1 MFVSQLSKCSPNLR
15 YQMRRC
21 PHDSCINAK
30 CRQND
35 TEHLKKNS
43 KNSQS
48 PKKSETRE
56 TTYQADNDRSD
67 QKPVI
72 GLLPSWVFFPHKVSM
87 PNDSKKA

>member
-43 KNSQS
+43 KNFPVAQ
-48 PKKSETRE
+48 KK
-56 TTYQADNDRSD
+56 
-67 QKPVI
+67 
-72 GLLPSWVFFPHKVSM
+72 
-87 PNDSKKA
+87 